1 MPTTPAD
8 APAVPG
14 DPDALDALAR
24 RCRGTAGGLRCD
36 ADLLRGAG
44 EVDGWSGRAADA
56 FSGSV
61 RGLPRDLALAA
72 HSYDA
77 VARALATYA
86 AELRAT
92 QARARRAEHDLA
104 ALGGRVLAESRVPVE
119 PDADPA
125 TVAARQRRVELA
137 HQEVADVRR
146 LLAGLADDATVAAS
160 TAACRVRA
168 AADAPR
174 EPPGLFERLV
184 DGAGDWVD
192 AHADVLG
199 SISFVLRSVSSIA
212 GALSAVPALNAVAA
226 PIAVTTGV
234 AALLIDAVLASRGKA
249 SWAAVGVDAVS
260 TAVPGISRIGGKVV
274 REVRTRRGT
283 VVVYRV
289 EGTPNRRIVLDA
301 DNNVRFQKRSMLHV
315 AVGQRAYAE
324 RYYAKKV
331 RDGLPGAQLKSFRI
345 PRSEHEALR
354 LRAVAQADA
363 KKFPRSPQVVDP
375 TQAPD
380 LYGLRRSDFRQ
391 LQETIVP
398 GSGRVVR

>member
-1 MPTTPAD
+1 VERPDEPPREREERRRDRARVGLD
-8 APAVPG
+8 AAVLDRDRLSLRAPAV
-14 DPDALDALAR
+14 
-24 RCRGTAGGLRCD
+24 
-36 ADLLRGAG
+36 
-44 EVDGWSGRAADA
+44 V
-56 FSGSV
+56 
-61 RGLPRDLALAA
+61 
-72 HSYDA
+72 
-77 VARALATYA
+77 
-86 AELRAT
+86 
-92 QARARRAEHDLA
+92 
-104 ALGGRVLAESRVPVE
+104 
-119 PDADPA
+119 
-125 TVAARQRRVELA
+125 
-137 HQEVADVRR
+137 
-146 LLAGLADDATVAAS
+146 
-160 TAACRVRA
+160 
-168 AADAPR
+168 
-174 EPPGLFERLV
+174 
-184 DGAGDWVD
+184 
-192 AHADVLG
+192 
-199 SISFVLRSVSSIA
+199 
-212 GALSAVPALNAVAA
+212 
-226 PIAVTTGV
+226 
-234 AALLIDAVLASRGKA
+234 KA